1 MKPIM
6 PCDTNLE
13 NSVLGALI
21 QFPEVYPQIRDY
33 ITTDDVFYQDKAK
46 LLWNK
51 LKSMLR
57 KKEYIDLTTIS
68 ASLKDEDIAQGLTHV
83 YIVDCTMCAG
93 VSGSTSAYVK
103 KLYEKYLMRR
113 VVEET
118 SRIQISAMNSGE
130 EAYDCIVTAHTLF
143 SELIELNPTR
153 EKETIDSLLIDAVK
167 DIKNKDINLI
177 KTGYES
183 IDKFAG
189 GLTRGEITI
198 IGGRPGHGKTTMMIN
213 MLATLIGNGYK
224 VALFNRELPNIEVVK
239 KLICLESQ
247 KLSYSLIRQGIHSQ
261 DSLTQ
266 IEIVREIIKNKYNE
280 EKFLMFDN
288 IRDFAKTSAEVK
300 RFKPDVIMD
309 DYIQLISP
317 DRKIPERRLQLE
329 KLVNDYKWLAK
340 QMKCSIVLASQLNR
354 AIESRNKAGRPQLSD
369 LAESGAIEQVAENVF
384 FVYYDYKIKGED
396 GKGKNIITFVAKKV
410 RYGETGESD
419 MGYNGDKCKIFD
431 SYDEFMNS
439 IKRKE
444 QVLVKRKETLSADE
458 IPF

>member
-1 MKPIM
+1 MKPMM

-118 SRIQISAMNSGE
+118 SRIQTSAMNSGE
-130 EAYDCIVTAHTLF
+130 ETYDCIVNAHTLF

-266 IEIVREIIKNKYNE
+266 IEIVREIIKEKYNE

-317 DRKIPERRLQLE
+317 DKNIPERRLQLE

-354 AIESRNKAGRPQLSD
+354 AIESRHKAGRPQLSD
-369 LAESGAIEQVAENVF
+369 LAESDAIAQVAENVF
-384 FVYYDYKIKGED
+384 FVYYDYKINGED
-396 GKGKNIITFVAKKV
+396 GKGKNITTFVAKKV

-431 SYDEFMNS
+431 TYDEFINS
-439 IKRKE
+439 IKVKE
-444 QVLVKRKETLSADE
+444 MMDDE

>member
-1 MKPIM
+1 MKAMM
-6 PCDTNLE
+6 PSDSNLE
-13 NSVLGALI
+13 NGVLGALVSY
-21 QFPEVYPQIRDY
+21 PEVYPKIRDY
-33 ITTDDVFYQDKAK
+33 ITDDNVFYQKKAR
-46 LLWNK
+46 LLWRK
-51 LKSMLR
+51 LKTML
-57 KKEYIDLTTIS
+57 KKEELIDLTTVS
-68 ASLKDEDIAQGLTHV
+68 ASLKDEEINEGLTAI
-83 YIVDCTMCAG
+83 YIVDCTLASGASDNAG
-93 VSGSTSAYVK
+93 IYAK

-118 SRIQISAMNSGE
+118 TRIQTNAMNSGD
-130 EAYDCIVTAHTLF
+130 EAYDCIINAHTLF
-143 SELIELNPTR
+143 SELIELNPTK
-153 EKETIDSLLIDAVK
+153 EKQTIDSLLIDAVQ
-167 DIKNKDINLI
+167 DIQNKDVNLV
-177 KTGYES
+177 KTGYNA

-213 MLATLIGNGYK
+213 MLASLIGNGYK
-224 VALFNRELPNIEVVK
+224 VALFNRELPNIEVIK

-247 KLSYSLIRQGIHSQ
+247 KLSYSLIRQGIHNTS
-261 DSLTQ
+261 SLEQ
-266 IEIVREIIKNKYNE
+266 LELVKEVIKKKYNE

-309 DYIQLISP
+309 DYIQLVSP
-317 DRKIPERRLQLE
+317 DSHILERRLQLE
-329 KLVNDYKWLAK
+329 RLVNDYKWLAK
-340 QMKCSIVLASQLNR
+340 QMKCSVVLASQLNR
-354 AIESRNKAGRPQLSD
+354 AIESRQKNGRPQLSD

-384 FVYYDYKIKGED
+384 FVYYDYKINGED

-431 SYDEFMNS
+431 NYDEFINS

-444 QVLVKRKETLSADE
+444 MMDEKEL
-458 IPF
+458 PF

>member
-1 MKPIM
+1 MKAMM
-6 PCDTNLE
+6 PCDPNLE
-13 NSVLGALI
+13 NGVLGALI
-21 QFPEVYPQIRDY
+21 QYPEVYPKIRDY
-33 ITTDDVFYQDKAK
+33 ITDDNVFYQKKAR
-46 LLWNK
+46 LLWRK
-51 LKSMLR
+51 MKTML
-57 KKEYIDLTTIS
+57 KKEELVDLTTVS
-68 ASLKDEDIAQGLTHV
+68 ASLRDEEMNEGLTAI
-83 YIVDCTMCAG
+83 YIVDCTLASG
-93 VSGSTSAYVK
+93 VSSNAGIYAK

-118 SRIQISAMNSGE
+118 TKIQTNAMNSGD
-130 EAYDCIVTAHTLF
+130 EAYDCIINAHTLF
-143 SELIELNPTR
+143 SELIELNPTK
-153 EKETIDSLLIDAVK
+153 EKQTIDSLLIDAVQ
-167 DIKNKDINLI
+167 DIQNKDVNLV
-177 KTGYES
+177 KTGYNA

-213 MLATLIGNGYK
+213 MLASLIGNGYK
-224 VALFNRELPNIEVVK
+224 VALFNRELPNIEVIK

-247 KLSYSLIRQGIHSQ
+247 KLSYSLIRQGIHNTS
-261 DSLTQ
+261 SLEQ
-266 IEIVREIIKNKYNE
+266 LEIVREIIKKKYNE

-309 DYIQLISP
+309 DYIQLVSP
-317 DRKIPERRLQLE
+317 DSHILERRLQLE
-329 KLVNDYKWLAK
+329 RLVNDYKWLAK
-340 QMKCSIVLASQLNR
+340 QMKCSVILASQLNR
-354 AIESRNKAGRPQLSD
+354 AIESRQKNGRPQLSD

-384 FVYYDYKIKGED
+384 FVYYDYKINGED

-431 SYDEFMNS
+431 SYDEFINS

-444 QVLVKRKETLSADE
+444 MLDEKEL
-458 IPF
+458 PF